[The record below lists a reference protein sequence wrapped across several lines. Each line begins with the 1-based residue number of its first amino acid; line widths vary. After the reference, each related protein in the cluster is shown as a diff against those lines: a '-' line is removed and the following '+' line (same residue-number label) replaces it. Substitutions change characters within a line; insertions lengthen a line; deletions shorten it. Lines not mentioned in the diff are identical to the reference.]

1 MTANFEHYKIFY
13 YVAKYKN
20 LTRAA
25 NALVTSQPSVTY
37 CMQNLESV
45 LGCKLFIRS
54 RKGVTLTSE
63 GELLYSYVAPAC
75 QQLIQGEEKLKELLG
90 EQHEYINV
98 GATQIAMLSYLVA
111 RLNRFQEQYSQV
123 KLNIFNYNTHQTLN
137 ELKAGKIDLA
147 IITTPFDHEQSFKV
161 VKVKDFNSVLVGG
174 VKYAEYG
181 NKNVYLAEVAGLP
194 LITMSDNTTTFQF
207 FQEFYRSCGLTMQ
220 PSIEVASMD
229 LILPVILK
237 NLGIGFVPEEFAR
250 PLIEKGEIV
259 VFNLY
264 EQIPKRNIC
273 IVSDNNRP
281 LSAAAK
287 TLQYMLEYQ
296 DKVI

>member
-37 CMQNLESV
+37 CMQNLENI

-54 RKGVTLTSE
+54 RKGVTLTAE

-75 QQLIQGEEKLKELLG
+75 QQLIQGEEKLRELLG

-98 GATQIAMLSYLVA
+98 GATQMAMLSYLVA
-111 RLNRFQEQYSQV
+111 SLKQFQEQYLQV
-123 KLNIFNYNTHQTLN
+123 KLNIFNYNTPQTLN

-147 IITTPFDHEQSFKV
+147 IITTPFDHEQSLKV

-174 VKYAEYG
+174 PIYKEYQG
-181 NKNVYLAEVAGLP
+181 RVVYLEEVGKLP
-194 LITMSDNTTTFQF
+194 LITMSENTTTFQF
-207 FQEFYRSCGLTMQ
+207 FQEFYRSCGLTMR

-229 LILPVILK
+229 LILPIILK

-250 PLIEKGEIV
+250 PLVEKGEIV
-259 VFNLY
+259 EINLN
-264 EQIPKRNIC
+264 EQIPQRDIC
-273 IVSDNNRP
+273 IVSDSKRP

-287 TLQYMLEYQ
+287 KLQCMLESRE
-296 DKVI
+296 

>member
-37 CMQNLESV
+37 CMQNLENI

-54 RKGVTLTSE
+54 RKGVTLTAE
-63 GELLYSYVAPAC
+63 GEMLYSYVAPAC
-75 QQLIQGEEKLKELLG
+75 QQLIQGEEKLRELLG

-98 GATQIAMLSYLVA
+98 GATQMAMLSYLVA
-111 RLNRFQEQYSQV
+111 SLKQFQEQYIQV
-123 KLNIFNYNTHQTLN
+123 KINIFNYNTPQTLN

-147 IITTPFDHEQSFKV
+147 IITTPFDHEQSLKV

-174 VKYAEYG
+174 PMYKEYEG
-181 NKNVYLAEVAGLP
+181 RVVYLEEVGKLP
-194 LITMSDNTTTFQF
+194 LITMSENTTTFQF
-207 FQEFYRSCGLTMQ
+207 FQEFYRSCGLTMR

-229 LILPVILK
+229 LILPIILK

-250 PLIEKGEIV
+250 PLVEKGEIV
-259 VFNLY
+259 EINLY
-264 EQIPKRNIC
+264 EHIPQRDIC
-273 IVSDNNRP
+273 IVSDSKRP

-287 TLQYMLEYQ
+287 KLQCMLESRE
-296 DKVI
+296 

>member
-37 CMQNLESV
+37 CMQNLENV

-98 GATQIAMLSYLVA
+98 GATQMAMLSYLVA

-123 KLNIFNYNTHQTLN
+123 KLNIFNYNTH
-137 ELKAGKIDLA
+137 
-147 IITTPFDHEQSFKV
+147 
-161 VKVKDFNSVLVGG
+161 
-174 VKYAEYG
+174 
-181 NKNVYLAEVAGLP
+181 
-194 LITMSDNTTTFQF
+194 
-207 FQEFYRSCGLTMQ
+207 
-220 PSIEVASMD
+220 
-229 LILPVILK
+229 
-237 NLGIGFVPEEFAR
+237 
-250 PLIEKGEIV
+250 
-259 VFNLY
+259 
-264 EQIPKRNIC
+264 
-273 IVSDNNRP
+273 
-281 LSAAAK
+281 
-287 TLQYMLEYQ
+287 
-296 DKVI
+296 

>member
-25 NALVTSQPSVTY
+25 NALMTSQPSVTY
-37 CMQNLESV
+37 CMQNLENV

-54 RKGVTLTSE
+54 RKGVTLTEE

-75 QQLIQGEEKLKELLG
+75 QQLMQGEEKLRELLG
-90 EQHEYINV
+90 EQHERINV
-98 GATQIAMLSYLVA
+98 GATQMSMLSYLVA

-123 KLNIFNYNTHQTLN
+123 KLNIFNYNTFRTLS

-147 IITTPFDHEQSFKV
+147 IITTPFDQEQALKV
-161 VKVKDFNSVLVGG
+161 VKVKEFKSVLVGG
-174 VKYAEYG
+174 AKYMEYEG
-181 NKNVYLAEVAGLP
+181 RKMYLAEVAKLP
-194 LITMSDNTTTFQF
+194 LITMSANTTTYHF

-237 NLGIGFVPEEFAR
+237 NLGIGFVPEEFVR
-250 PLIEKGEIV
+250 PLAGKGELVEI
-259 VFNLY
+259 NLY
-264 EQIPKRNIC
+264 EQIPKRDIC
-273 IVSDNNRP
+273 IVSDMNRP

-287 TLQYMLEYQ
+287 KLQYMLECQ
-296 DKVI
+296 DQG

>member
-37 CMQNLESV
+37 CMQNLENL

-54 RKGVTLTSE
+54 RKGVTLTAE

-75 QQLIQGEEKLKELLG
+75 QQLIQGEEKLREHLG

-98 GATQIAMLSYLVA
+98 GATQMAMLSYLVA
-111 RLNRFQEQYSQV
+111 SLKQFQEQYLKV
-123 KLNIFNYNTHQTLN
+123 KLNIFNYNTPQTLN

-147 IITTPFDHEQSFKV
+147 IITSPFDHEQSLKV

-174 VKYAEYG
+174 TIYKEYQDRV
-181 NKNVYLAEVAGLP
+181 VYLEEVEKLP
-194 LITMSDNTTTFQF
+194 LITMSENTTTFQF
-207 FQEFYRSCGLTMQ
+207 FQDFYRSCGLTMH
-220 PSIEVASMD
+220 PSIEVASID
-229 LILPVILK
+229 LILPIILK
-237 NLGIGFVPEEFAR
+237 NLGIGFVPEEFVR
-250 PLIEKGEIV
+250 PLVEKGEIV
-259 VFNLY
+259 EINLY
-264 EQIPKRNIC
+264 EKIPQRDIC
-273 IVSDNNRP
+273 IVSDSKRP

-287 TLQYMLEYQ
+287 KLQCMLESQ
-296 DKVI
+296 N

>member
-37 CMQNLESV
+37 CMQNLENI

-54 RKGVTLTSE
+54 RKGVTLTAE
-63 GELLYSYVAPAC
+63 GEMLYSYVAPAC
-75 QQLIQGEEKLKELLG
+75 QQLIQGEEKLRELLG
-90 EQHEYINV
+90 EQHEFINV
-98 GATQIAMLSYLVA
+98 GATQMAMLSYLVA
-111 RLNRFQEQYSQV
+111 SLKQFQEQYIQV
-123 KLNIFNYNTHQTLN
+123 KINIFNYNTPQTLN

-147 IITTPFDHEQSFKV
+147 IITTPFDHEQSLKV

-174 VKYAEYG
+174 PIYKEYAG
-181 NKNVYLAEVAGLP
+181 RVVYLEEVGKLP
-194 LITMSDNTTTFQF
+194 LITMSENTTTFQF
-207 FQEFYRSCGLTMQ
+207 FQEFYRSCGLTMR

-229 LILPVILK
+229 LILPIILK

-250 PLIEKGEIV
+250 PLVEKGEIV
-259 VFNLY
+259 EINLY
-264 EQIPKRNIC
+264 EQIPQRDIC
-273 IVSDNNRP
+273 IVSDSKRP

-287 TLQYMLEYQ
+287 KLQCMLESRE
-296 DKVI
+296 

>member
-1 MTANFEHYKIFY
+1 TVNFEHYKIFY

-37 CMQNLESV
+37 CMQNLENI

-54 RKGVTLTSE
+54 RKGVTLTAE
-63 GELLYSYVAPAC
+63 GEMLYSYVAPAC
-75 QQLIQGEEKLKELLG
+75 QQLIQGEEKLRELLG

-98 GATQIAMLSYLVA
+98 GATQMAMLSYLVA
-111 RLNRFQEQYSQV
+111 SLKQFQEQYIQV
-123 KLNIFNYNTHQTLN
+123 KINIFNYNTPQTLN

-147 IITTPFDHEQSFKV
+147 IITTPFDHEQSLKV

-174 VKYAEYG
+174 PMYKEYEG
-181 NKNVYLAEVAGLP
+181 RVVYLEEVGKLP
-194 LITMSDNTTTFQF
+194 LITMSENTTTFQF
-207 FQEFYRSCGLTMQ
+207 FQEFYRSCGLTMR

-229 LILPVILK
+229 LILPIILK

-250 PLIEKGEIV
+250 PLVEKGEIV
-259 VFNLY
+259 EIKLY
-264 EQIPKRNIC
+264 EHIPQRDIC
-273 IVSDNNRP
+273 IVSDSKRP

-287 TLQYMLEYQ
+287 KLQCMLESRE
-296 DKVI
+296 

>member
-37 CMQNLESV
+37 CMQNLENI

-54 RKGVTLTSE
+54 RKGVTLTAE
-63 GELLYSYVAPAC
+63 GEMLYSYVAPAC
-75 QQLIQGEEKLKELLG
+75 QQLIQGEEKLRELLG

-98 GATQIAMLSYLVA
+98 GATQMAMLSYLVA
-111 RLNRFQEQYSQV
+111 SLKQFQEQYIQV
-123 KLNIFNYNTHQTLN
+123 KINIFNYNTPQTLN

-147 IITTPFDHEQSFKV
+147 IITTPFDHEQSLKV

-174 VKYAEYG
+174 PMYKEYEG
-181 NKNVYLAEVAGLP
+181 RVVYLEEVGKLP
-194 LITMSDNTTTFQF
+194 LITMSENTTTFQF
-207 FQEFYRSCGLTMQ
+207 FQEFYRSCGLTMR

-229 LILPVILK
+229 LSLPIILK

-250 PLIEKGEIV
+250 PLVEKGEIV
-259 VFNLY
+259 EINLY
-264 EQIPKRNIC
+264 EHIPQRDIC
-273 IVSDNNRP
+273 IVSDSKRP

-287 TLQYMLEYQ
+287 KLQCMLESRE
-296 DKVI
+296 

>member
-37 CMQNLESV
+37 CMQNLENV

-54 RKGVTLTSE
+54 RKGVTLTEE

-75 QQLIQGEEKLKELLG
+75 QQLLQGEEKLQELLG
-90 EQHEYINV
+90 QQHEHINV
-98 GATQIAMLSYLVA
+98 GATQMAMLSYLVT
-111 RLNRFQEQYSQV
+111 RLDQFQDQYSQV
-123 KLNIFNYNTHQTLN
+123 KLNIFNYNTQQTLN

-147 IITTPFDHEQSFKV
+147 IITTPFDHEESMKV
-161 VKVKDFNSVLVGG
+161 VKVKNFKSVLVGG
-174 VKYAEYG
+174 PKYKEYG
-181 NKNVYLAEVAGLP
+181 GRNVYLAEVAKLP
-194 LITMSDNTTTFQF
+194 LITMSSNTTTYHF
-207 FQEFYRSCGLTMQ
+207 FQDFYRSCGLTMQ

-237 NLGIGFVPEEFAR
+237 NLGIGFVPEEFVQ
-250 PLIEKGEIV
+250 PLVASGGLVEI
-259 VFNLY
+259 NLY
-264 EQIPKRNIC
+264 EQIPLRDIC
-273 IVSDNNRP
+273 IVSDSKRP

-287 TLQYMLEYQ
+287 KLQYMLECQ
-296 DKVI
+296 D

>member
-1 MTANFEHYKIFY
+1 M
-13 YVAKYKN
+13 
-20 LTRAA
+20 
-25 NALVTSQPSVTY
+25 
-37 CMQNLESV
+37 
-45 LGCKLFIRS
+45 
-54 RKGVTLTSE
+54 
-63 GELLYSYVAPAC
+63 
-75 QQLIQGEEKLKELLG
+75 
-90 EQHEYINV
+90 

-181 NKNVYLAEVAGLP
+181 NKNVYLADVAGLP

>member
-25 NALVTSQPSVTY
+25 NAMVTSQPSVTY
-37 CMQNLESV
+37 CMQNLENI

-54 RKGVTLTSE
+54 RKGVTLTAE

-75 QQLIQGEEKLKELLG
+75 QQLIQGEEKLRELLG

-98 GATQIAMLSYLVA
+98 GATQMAMLSYLVA
-111 RLNRFQEQYSQV
+111 SLKQFQEQYLQV
-123 KLNIFNYNTHQTLN
+123 KLNIFNYNTPQTLN

-147 IITTPFDHEQSFKV
+147 IITTPFDHEQSLKV

-174 VKYAEYG
+174 PIYKEYQG
-181 NKNVYLAEVAGLP
+181 RVVYLEEVGKLP
-194 LITMSDNTTTFQF
+194 LITMSENTTTFQF
-207 FQEFYRSCGLTMQ
+207 FQEFYRSCGLTMR

-229 LILPVILK
+229 LILPIILK

-250 PLIEKGEIV
+250 PLVEKGEIV
-259 VFNLY
+259 EINLN
-264 EQIPKRNIC
+264 EQIPRRDIC
-273 IVSDNNRP
+273 IVSDSKRP

-287 TLQYMLEYQ
+287 KLQCMLESRE
-296 DKVI
+296 

>member
-37 CMQNLESV
+37 CMQNLENV

-54 RKGVTLTSE
+54 RKGVTLTAE

-75 QQLIQGEEKLKELLG
+75 QQLIQGEEKLRELLG

-98 GATQIAMLSYLVA
+98 GATQMAMLSYLVA
-111 RLNRFQEQYSQV
+111 SLKQFQEQYLQV
-123 KLNIFNYNTHQTLN
+123 KLNIFNYNTPQTLN

-147 IITTPFDHEQSFKV
+147 IITTPFDHEQSLKV

-174 VKYAEYG
+174 PIYKEYQG
-181 NKNVYLAEVAGLP
+181 RVVYLEEVGKLP
-194 LITMSDNTTTFQF
+194 LITMSENTTTFQF
-207 FQEFYRSCGLTMQ
+207 FQEFYRSCGLTMR

-229 LILPVILK
+229 LILPIILK

-250 PLIEKGEIV
+250 PLVEKGEIV
-259 VFNLY
+259 EINLY
-264 EQIPKRNIC
+264 EQIPRRDIC
-273 IVSDNNRP
+273 IVSDSKRP

-287 TLQYMLEYQ
+287 KLQCMLESRE
-296 DKVI
+296 

>member
-37 CMQNLESV
+37 CMQNLENI

-54 RKGVTLTSE
+54 RKGVTLTAE
-63 GELLYSYVAPAC
+63 GEMLYSYVAPAC
-75 QQLIQGEEKLKELLG
+75 QQLIQGEEKLRELLG

-98 GATQIAMLSYLVA
+98 GATQMAMLSYLVA
-111 RLNRFQEQYSQV
+111 SLKQFQEQYIQV
-123 KLNIFNYNTHQTLN
+123 KINIFNYNTPQTLN

-147 IITTPFDHEQSFKV
+147 IITTPFDHEQSLKV

-174 VKYAEYG
+174 PMYKEYEG
-181 NKNVYLAEVAGLP
+181 RVVYLEEVGKLP
-194 LITMSDNTTTFQF
+194 LITMSENTTTFQF
-207 FQEFYRSCGLTMQ
+207 FQEFYRSCGLTMR

-229 LILPVILK
+229 LILPIILK

-250 PLIEKGEIV
+250 PLVEKGEIV
-259 VFNLY
+259 EIKLY
-264 EQIPKRNIC
+264 EHIPQRDIC
-273 IVSDNNRP
+273 IVSDSKRP

-287 TLQYMLEYQ
+287 KLQCMLESRE
-296 DKVI
+296 

>member
-37 CMQNLESV
+37 CMQNLENV

-54 RKGVTLTSE
+54 RKGVTLTEE
-63 GELLYSYVAPAC
+63 GEMLYSYVAPAC
-75 QQLIQGEEKLKELLG
+75 QQLLQGEEKLRELLG
-90 EQHEYINV
+90 QQHEHINV
-98 GATQIAMLSYLVA
+98 GATQMAMLSYLVT
-111 RLNRFQEQYSQV
+111 RLDQFQDQYSQV
-123 KLNIFNYNTHQTLN
+123 KLNIFNYNTQQTLN

-147 IITTPFDHEQSFKV
+147 IITTPFDHEESMKV
-161 VKVKDFNSVLVGG
+161 VKVKNFKSVLVGG
-174 VKYAEYG
+174 SKYKEYG
-181 NKNVYLAEVAGLP
+181 GRNMYLAEVAKLP
-194 LITMSDNTTTFQF
+194 LITMSSNTTTYHF
-207 FQEFYRSCGLTMQ
+207 FQDFYRSCGLTMQ

-237 NLGIGFVPEEFAR
+237 NLGIGFVPEEFLK
-250 PLIEKGEIV
+250 PLVAGGELV

-264 EQIPKRNIC
+264 EQIPMRDIC
-273 IVSDNNRP
+273 IVSDSKRP

-287 TLQYMLEYQ
+287 KLQYMLECQ
-296 DKVI
+296 D

>member
-37 CMQNLESV
+37 CMQNLENI

-54 RKGVTLTSE
+54 RKGVTLTAE
-63 GELLYSYVAPAC
+63 GEMLYSYVAPAC
-75 QQLIQGEEKLKELLG
+75 QQLIQGEEKLRELLG

-98 GATQIAMLSYLVA
+98 GATQMAMLSYLVA
-111 RLNRFQEQYSQV
+111 SLKQFQEQYIQV
-123 KLNIFNYNTHQTLN
+123 KINIFNYNTPQTLN

-147 IITTPFDHEQSFKV
+147 IITTPFDHEQSLKV

-174 VKYAEYG
+174 PIYKEYEG
-181 NKNVYLAEVAGLP
+181 RVVYLEEMGKLP
-194 LITMSDNTTTFQF
+194 LITMSENTTTFQF
-207 FQEFYRSCGLTMQ
+207 FQEFYRSCGLTMR

-229 LILPVILK
+229 LILPIILK

-250 PLIEKGEIV
+250 PLVEKGEIV
-259 VFNLY
+259 EINLY
-264 EQIPKRNIC
+264 EQIPQRDIC
-273 IVSDNNRP
+273 IVSDSKRP

-287 TLQYMLEYQ
+287 KLQCMLESRE
-296 DKVI
+296 